1 MEARKWGRRRVV
13 VAVAVA
19 VTATE
24 GSTAGEEDGGGGGGG
39 GSGRRARTGDTRGD
53 IEGCGSGGG
62 EGLLRE
68 WDESRGEASYFARSV
83 HCPNLPSCFFS
94 HFFFPLIPAL
104 LHRPQRA
111 S

>member
-1 MEARKWGRRRVV
+1 VV
-13 VAVAVA
+13 
-19 VTATE
+19 
-24 GSTAGEEDGGGGGGG
+24 
-39 GSGRRARTGDTRGD
+39 R
-53 IEGCGSGGG
+53 
-62 EGLLRE
+62 GLLRE

-94 HFFFPLIPAL
+94 PFFPLIPAL